1 MFVLD
6 KDSNLI
12 IHLFRKFHRNQ
23 IGYRTYSLP
32 VFTVSPQEQTHIYN
46 NKYTT
51 FFQTKK
57 INLKHLSKTLYI
69 CNRYT
74 QYYISV
80 SNMVIWKLY
89 QFYLYSYLIEKF
101 ITTNLKKYIYNKKN
115 KIKKYQFCFKKSYF
129 IL

>member
-32 VFTVSPQEQTHIYN
+32 VSTVSPQEQTHIYN

-51 FFQTKK
+51 FLLDYQIILDFLT
-57 INLKHLSKTLYI
+57 KTLYI
-69 CNRYT
+69 CNRYAPCLSLSSS
-74 QYYISV
+74 I
-80 SNMVIWKLY
+80 
-89 QFYLYSYLIEKF
+89 
-101 ITTNLKKYIYNKKN
+101 
-115 KIKKYQFCFKKSYF
+115 
-129 IL
+129 